1 MANTLSD
8 IQPANRKRSRN
19 GHGLVHPNGRSR
31 SSKDKL
37 PLDEPEE
44 QRPRLG
50 LIADDVEPKPEELEK
65 LATEVEQESQLD
77 HLALSELVG
86 PEEDPIRVYLREIG
100 RVPLLTS
107 EQEVSLAEA
116 IQRGERARH
125 WLRHDGLD
133 PLLRAEV
140 ERDIQRGLQARE
152 RLVESNLRL
161 VVSVAKRYTNRGM
174 TLLDLIQEGNL
185 GLLKAIEKFDPS
197 RGYKFSTYATWW
209 IRQSITR
216 ALADQA
222 RTIRVPVHMMDSI
235 NRFLRA
241 TRRLTPELGREPTD
255 EEIALEMGLLS
266 DQEQAEL
273 HYASTTGRSLH
284 PELKNKLGRATDKV
298 RQLIRIAQDPMS
310 LESPMSDLEGENE
323 HNLADFIEDETV
335 QRPSDAV
342 LQQLLREQLQDLL
355 HVLEPRE
362 REVLEMRF
370 GLIDGQ
376 ARTLEEVGQEYG
388 VTRERVRQ
396 IEAKALRKLRH
407 PQRTRQLRDFLR

>member
-1 MANTLSD
+1 MTSTLRD
-8 IQPANRKRSRN
+8 MQPANRKRSRN

-31 SSKDKL
+31 SSDNKL
-37 PLDEPEE
+37 PYADQKA
-44 QRPRLG
+44 QRPGFG
-50 LIADDVEPKPEELEK
+50 LVPDDIEPKPEELEK
-65 LATEVEQESQLD
+65 LATEVEQEPQLV
-77 HLALSELVG
+77 HLALTDLSGL
-86 PEEDPIRVYLREIG
+86 EEDPIRVYLREIG

-107 EQEVSLAEA
+107 EQEVYLAEA
-116 IQRGERARH
+116 IQRGERAQH
-125 WLRHDGLD
+125 GLRHDGLD
-133 PLLRAEV
+133 PLHRPEV
-140 ERDIQRGLQARE
+140 EREVQMGLQARE

-161 VVSVAKRYTNRGM
+161 VVSVAKRYNNRGM
-174 TLLDLIQEGNL
+174 TLLDLIQEGNM

-197 RGYKFSTYATWW
+197 RGFKFSTYATWW

-273 HYASTTGRSLH
+273 QHASTTGRPPRQDL
-284 PELKNKLGRATDKV
+284 ERKLGRATDKV

-310 LESPMSDLEGENE
+310 LESPISGLDGENE
-323 HNLADFIEDETV
+323 HNLGDFIEDETV
-335 QRPSDAV
+335 QRPGDAV
-342 LQQLLREQLQDLL
+342 SQQLLREQLQDLL
-355 HVLEPRE
+355 NVLDPRE

-370 GLIDGQ
+370 GLVDGQ

-407 PQRTRQLRDFLR
+407 PQRTRKLRDFLG